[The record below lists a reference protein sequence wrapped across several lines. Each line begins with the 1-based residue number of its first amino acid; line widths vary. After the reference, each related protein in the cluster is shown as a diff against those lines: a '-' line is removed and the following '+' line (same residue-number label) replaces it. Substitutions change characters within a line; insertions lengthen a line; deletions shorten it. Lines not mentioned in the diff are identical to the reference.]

1 MLREFE
7 NPGFVRILF
16 WLALVAVAAILMVS
30 AAPAFVGR
38 VLASL

>member
-7 NPGFVRILF
+7 NPGFVRIIF
-16 WLALVAVAAILMVS
+16 WVALVVVGAILMVS
-30 AAPAFVGR
+30 AAPAVVGR